1 MNRAEFYEAAGA
13 PLVRGLAY
21 EDAAR
26 IFWID
31 NTVPMRELLE
41 RTRTK
46 RPETANVLAESFS
59 AASLL
64 SGTLKDGQRLT
75 FNINAPLLG
84 LRVRADAEASGG
96 VRAYVDESSVPDVSD
111 PLAQRISE
119 HSAFGAYGTI
129 RGVRSSA
136 SGQFTGIADL
146 PGRSII
152 RGIEHYFRQSEQNE
166 ICLRA
171 RIELRGGRCES
182 SEAVFAQLLPNAP
195 EGLLRQIAASLDRP
209 GPRRDLEPV
218 RSMRKLDELSVRWQC
233 YCSREMLAGIADR
246 LERSDG
252 TDGSDGKGS
261 AREAV
266 CRICGR
272 HYDL

>member
-1 MNRAEFYEAAGA
+1 MNRSAVSEAAKA
-13 PLVRGLAY
+13 PLIRGLAY

-26 IFWID
+26 VFWID

-41 RTRTK
+41 RTETK

-59 AASLL
+59 AACLL

-75 FNINAPLLG
+75 FNIDAPLLG
-84 LRVRADAEASGG
+84 LRIRADAEASGS
-96 VRAYVDESSVPDVSD
+96 VRAYVEERREPDRGAD
-111 PLAQRISE
+111 RTAER
-119 HSAFGAYGTI
+119 SAFGAYGTI

-146 PGRSII
+146 PGRSIA

-166 ICLRA
+166 ICLRT
-171 RIELRGGRCES
+171 RIEMVDGRCES

-195 EGLLRQIAASLDRP
+195 EGLLRRIAASLDRP
-209 GPRRDLEPV
+209 GPLRNLEPV
-218 RSMRKLDELSVRWQC
+218 RGMRKLDELSVLWQC
-233 YCSREMLAGIADR
+233 YCSREMLAGMADW
-246 LERSDG
+246 LNRSAGADG
-252 TDGSDGKGS
+252 CGENAA

-272 HYDL
+272 HYRL

>member
-1 MNRAEFYEAAGA
+1 MDRAEFSEAAKA

-26 IFWID
+26 VFWID

-41 RTRTK
+41 RTGTK

-75 FNINAPLLG
+75 FDIHAPLLG
-84 LRVRADAEASGG
+84 MRIRADAEASGS
-96 VRAYVDESSVPDVSD
+96 VRAYVDERSVTD
-111 PLAQRISE
+111 PRAKRISKRP
-119 HSAFGAYGTI
+119 AFGASGTI

-146 PGRSII
+146 PDRSIA

-166 ICLRA
+166 ICLRT
-171 RIELRGGRCES
+171 RIQMRGGRCES
-182 SEAVFAQLLPNAP
+182 SEAVFAQLLPGAP
-195 EGLLRQIAASLDRP
+195 ASLLRRIAASLDKP
-209 GPRRDLEPV
+209 GPLRELEPV
-218 RSMRKLDELSVRWQC
+218 RGMRKLDELPVRWQC

-252 TDGSDGKGS
+252 TDVSDPKGS
-261 AREAV
+261 AREAI